1 MLPIIKNSIKEKNPS
16 VKIFPEFQFRMNF
29 DGCSKGNPGLAGA
42 GAVIYLNNSEIW
54 CDHIFVG
61 EKATNNYA
69 EYSGLLLGLEKALEL
84 DVNTLLVQGDS
95 QLVINQMSGDYNC
108 NSPNLIELHNKSKD
122 LAKKFDKIFFQ
133 HIPRNLNKRADALS
147 NNGIINNK

>member
-1 MLPIIKNSIKEKNPS
+1 MLPIIKNSIKDTNAP
-16 VKIFPEFQFRMNF
+16 VKIYPEFEFRMNF

-54 CDHIFVG
+54 AEPIFVG

-84 DVNTLLVQGDS
+84 DINTLLVQGDS